1 MVMRKIN
8 KKSSKKTT
16 FFFKNDLLLC
26 AFRVIYSNTKSKGER
41 KMTKQE
47 IFKDSMAKLKAKE
60 EAFYKREPERKLY
73 DKGTITWTEYLKMAK
88 EREEKEREKYA
99 GSKAFELYD
108 AGLITYDEFL
118 DMEGK

>member
-1 MVMRKIN
+1 
-8 KKSSKKTT
+8 
-16 FFFKNDLLLC
+16 
-26 AFRVIYSNTKSKGER
+26 
-41 KMTKQE
+41 MTKQE
-47 IFKDSMAKLKAKE
+47 IFKDSMTKLKAKE
-60 EAFYKREPERKLY
+60 KAFYKREPERKLY
-73 DKGTITWTEYLKMAK
+73 DEGKITWTEYLKRAK